1 MDLDSQVGKSLA
13 LVGVALVALWVFR
26 SKRPSKHF
34 SLAELTTTSTGL
46 SNVPGLAARGKLE
59 KLANEVLEP
68 LRDRFG
74 AIRVNSGYRSPAVN
88 QAVGGAGGYCTQATN
103 PKCSSHTSGN
113 AADVEALDGTPA
125 STLAAWLYDSDLPL
139 NQVIIYWNTGHLH
152 VARDEGPKPYRRDFK
167 QTYDGKNYEAWK
179 PGGRQS

>member
-1 MDLDSQVGKSLA
+1 MDFDSQIGKSLA
-13 LVGVALVALWVFR
+13 LVSVALVALWVFR

-34 SLAELTTTSTGL
+34 SLEELTTTGTGL

-68 LRDRFG
+68 MRERFG
-74 AIRVNSGYRSPAVN
+74 AIQINSGFRSEATN
-88 QAVGGAGGYCTQATN
+88 RAVGGSST
-103 PKCSSHTSGN
+103 SSHLTGS
-113 AADVEALDGTPA
+113 AADLQALDGTPA

-152 VARDEGPKPYRRDFK
+152 VARDEGPKPYRRSFL

>member
-1 MDLDSQVGKSLA
+1 MELDSQVSNSLA
-13 LVGVALVALWVFR
+13 LVSVALVALWVFR

-68 LRDRFG
+68 MRERFG
-74 AIRVNSGYRSPAVN
+74 AIRVNSGFRSSAVN
-88 QAVGGAGGYCTQATN
+88 TAVKGSRT
-103 PKCSSHTSGN
+103 SSHLTGN

-179 PGGRQS
+179 PGGRRS

>member
-1 MDLDSQVGKSLA
+1 MDFDSQIGKSLA

-34 SLAELTTTSTGL
+34 SLEELTTTSTGL

-68 LRDRFG
+68 MRERFG
-74 AIRVNSGYRSPAVN
+74 ALQINSGFRSAAVNSAVN
-88 QAVGGAGGYCTQATN
+88 GSKT
-103 PKCSSHTSGN
+103 SSHLTGS
-113 AADVEALDGTPA
+113 AADLQALDGTPA

-152 VARDEGPKPYRRDFK
+152 VARDEGAKPYRRSFL
-167 QTYDGKNYEAWK
+167 QTYDGKNYEAWQ
-179 PGGRQS
+179 PGGRRS

>member
-46 SNVPGLAARGKLE
+46 SNVPGLAA
-59 KLANEVLEP
+59 
-68 LRDRFG
+68 
-74 AIRVNSGYRSPAVN
+74 
-88 QAVGGAGGYCTQATN
+88 
-103 PKCSSHTSGN
+103 
-113 AADVEALDGTPA
+113 DVEAFDGTPA

-167 QTYDGKNYEAWK
+167 QTYDGKNYEAWQ
-179 PGGRQS
+179 PGGRRS

>member
-1 MDLDSQVGKSLA
+1 MDIDSQVGKSLA
-13 LVGVALVALWVFR
+13 LVSVALVALWVFR

-34 SLAELTTTSTGL
+34 SLAELTTTNTGL

-68 LRDRFG
+68 MRERFG
-74 AIRVNSGYRSPAVN
+74 ALQINSGFRSDVTN
-88 QAVGGAGGYCTQATN
+88 RAVGGSSS
-103 PKCSSHTSGN
+103 SSHLTGS
-113 AADVEALDGTPA
+113 AADLQALDGTPA
-125 STLAAWLYDSDLPL
+125 STLAAWLYDSDLPV

-167 QTYDGKNYEAWK
+167 QTFDGKTYEAWK